1 MNTDYPD
8 LWNEV
13 STIGST
19 KLRNSYQLIHL
30 KISAIGSVTHVLS
43 ANLAR
48 LRKRITL
55 SGPGFKFIFRRKS
68 ESVPYLALAAAFCC
82 SI

>member
-1 MNTDYPD
+1 MQKLT
-8 LWNEV
+8 E

-19 KLRNSYQLIHL
+19 KLRNSHQLARQ
-30 KISAIGSVTHVLS
+30 KISAIGSVAHVLS

-68 ESVPYLALAAAFCC
+68 ESDPYLALAEAFC
-82 SI
+82 